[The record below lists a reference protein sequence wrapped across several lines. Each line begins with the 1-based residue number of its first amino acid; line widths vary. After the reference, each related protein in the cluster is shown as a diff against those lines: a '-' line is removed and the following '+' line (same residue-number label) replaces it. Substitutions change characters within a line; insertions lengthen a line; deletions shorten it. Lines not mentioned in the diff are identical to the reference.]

1 MIRRYDSYQQNDGGS
16 GSPASADEGGE
27 SGCTGVTGGAGF
39 RHQSLSSGSSF
50 DGFSRGHHSSVDCA
64 IQSSY
69 SSASSNLMALRT
81 SSCVESIRNGAVA
94 TDQPVCSQV
103 GVDILKS
110 GGNAADAAIAS
121 ALCLG
126 VVNPASSG
134 IGGGAFILVHSAPRV
149 STSAPP
155 PYEDAR
161 DLRSKHAERQR
172 GMLANATSS
181 VKVAEFIDCR
191 ETAPSNATF
200 DMYENMTVG
209 STLGGL
215 AIAIPGELRGL
226 QLLHHRFGSLPWA
239 DLVRPAMELARD
251 GFKVESYLARA
262 IKRRKSI
269 LRDYPNLAK
278 LITRSSDGTTL
289 LEQGETMVRREYAQ
303 TLNEIMIKGP
313 GSFYSVLAETMA
325 KDIRDS
331 GGAVVAQ
338 DFEGYRPVL
347 RDPLVSSM
355 LGHTIVGSPPPS
367 SGGGSIIGAL
377 RFLSYFPLPYSAT
390 HDTLSRHLYVE
401 ACRHVFAIRMSLSDP
416 KYSPKENEDAIAD
429 LIEGEYMRKLQQMT
443 LENGILNISEYGG
456 KWAQVKR
463 SENANLVDA
472 HEGDRRRLHSGKST
486 RNLMLFNYLNDH
498 GTSSL
503 SVVDSEHNAVT
514 ITTSV
519 NLEFGSKVVSKTG
532 VVFNNQMDDFSTP
545 GAANFFG

>member
-1 MIRRYDSYQQNDGGS
+1 MYRRYRRRGFSSSISVIGQVEDRDSVEDPPARRAALLGGTLCILLILLV
-16 GSPASADEGGE
+16 AI
-27 SGCTGVTGGAGF
+27 
-39 RHQSLSSGSSF
+39 SSF

-134 IGGGAFILVHSAPRV
+134 IGGGAFILIHSAPRV

-325 KDIRDS
+325 KVRPALHFSRSPHSSNTALTELDDAKGYS
-331 GGAVVAQ
+331 G
-338 DFEGYRPVL
+338 
-347 RDPLVSSM
+347 
-355 LGHTIVGSPPPS
+355 
-367 SGGGSIIGAL
+367 
-377 RFLSYFPLPYSAT
+377 
-390 HDTLSRHLYVE
+390 
-401 ACRHVFAIRMSLSDP
+401 
-416 KYSPKENEDAIAD
+416 
-429 LIEGEYMRKLQQMT
+429 
-443 LENGILNISEYGG
+443 
-456 KWAQVKR
+456 
-463 SENANLVDA
+463 
-472 HEGDRRRLHSGKST
+472 
-486 RNLMLFNYLNDH
+486 
-498 GTSSL
+498 
-503 SVVDSEHNAVT
+503 
-514 ITTSV
+514 
-519 NLEFGSKVVSKTG
+519 
-532 VVFNNQMDDFSTP
+532 
-545 GAANFFG
+545 

>member
-1 MIRRYDSYQQNDGGS
+1 
-16 GSPASADEGGE
+16 
-27 SGCTGVTGGAGF
+27 
-39 RHQSLSSGSSF
+39 
-50 DGFSRGHHSSVDCA
+50 
-64 IQSSY
+64 
-69 SSASSNLMALRT
+69 
-81 SSCVESIRNGAVA
+81 
-94 TDQPVCSQV
+94 
-103 GVDILKS
+103 
-110 GGNAADAAIAS
+110 
-121 ALCLG
+121 
-126 VVNPASSG
+126 
-134 IGGGAFILVHSAPRV
+134 
-149 STSAPP
+149 
-155 PYEDAR
+155 
-161 DLRSKHAERQR
+161 
-172 GMLANATSS
+172 MLANATSS

-486 RNLMLFNYLNDH
+486 RNLMLFNYLEDH

-545 GAANFFG
+545 GAANFFGIKPSESNYIIPGKRPLSSMSPTFVFRKTTNEEDGNLGKLVLSLGASGGPKIITSVMQTIINVCILGLDLYESVASPRIHNQLLYHGAEASNVEEGHLPQGPLVAVSDRTRSALARRGHALIPTDFLGAVQAVAIDPETNEMIAVSDVRKQGKPAGF